1 MVAPA
6 AAPRVREVVEPAV
19 AAAGLLLEGLEVA
32 GTGARAVV
40 RVVVD
45 LTAEDDGEL
54 DLDRIG
60 EVTQAVS
67 DALDATDVLPG
78 AYTLEV
84 SSPGVD
90 RPLTQPRH
98 WRRAVGRKVTL
109 VRGDGRVVA
118 GRLVEVGAQDEPD
131 VVVVPVTDPGKGRR
145 PKELPPVTVPWS
157 DVRSGRVEVDLSG
170 VGTDDDVAD
179 DDVETEG

>member
-19 AAAGLLLEGLEVA
+19 TAAGLLLEDLQVA
-32 GTGARAVV
+32 GAGTRTVV

-45 LTAEDDGEL
+45 LAADDEREL

-90 RPLTQPRH
+90 RPLTEPRH
-98 WRRAVGRKVTL
+98 WRRAVGRSVTL
-109 VRGDGRVVA
+109 VRTDGGALA
-118 GRLVEVGAQDEPD
+118 GRLVEVGDGDAPP

-145 PKELPPVTVPWS
+145 PKEGAPVAVPWA

-170 VGTDDDVAD
+170 VAGQDDDI
-179 DDVETEG
+179 ETEG

>member
-19 AAAGLLLEGLEVA
+19 AGAGLLLEGLEVA
-32 GTGARAVV
+32 GAGARTVV

-45 LTAEDDGEL
+45 LTDGDEAEL

-109 VRGDGRVVA
+109 VRGDGTAVT
-118 GRLVEVGAQDEPD
+118 GRLSDVGAGGEPE

-145 PKELPPVTVPWS
+145 PKELPPVAVPWA

-170 VGTDDDVAD
+170 VGTGD